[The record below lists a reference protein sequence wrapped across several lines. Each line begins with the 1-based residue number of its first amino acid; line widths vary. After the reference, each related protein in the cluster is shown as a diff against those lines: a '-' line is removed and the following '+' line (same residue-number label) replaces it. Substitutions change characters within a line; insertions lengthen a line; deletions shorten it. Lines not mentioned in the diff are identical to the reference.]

1 MIVTLAGPG
10 AGKTTDLI
18 EQIDTVLSKV
28 DNNRE
33 IAVIT
38 YTNASADDLKK
49 KLIKNQ
55 KQSHNLFVG
64 TIHSFLFRYF
74 ILPFA
79 QTLEYKT
86 SSTTIVDQLSE
97 LGIEWIDKWAEKKI
111 DFPRYAVKAM
121 KQSKRNYQIEAAAK
135 KGVYTFDGIIKIA
148 KELSKD
154 KKICKAI
161 SNRLQYL
168 FIDEYQDIDKY
179 GHDIVL
185 QLYKQ
190 KKTMISIV
198 GDPDQSIYRFRYGN
212 SQIGERAPKKGR
224 QPLNEFVEICKNN
237 TEDELRELTKN
248 HRSSKE
254 IVAFNNRYST
264 LTDQIPEHGS
274 VCPVQ
279 IFNSTNMEY
288 IIDKLYDIVEQYIMV
303 S

>member
-148 KELSKD
+148 KELR
-154 KKICKAI
+154 
-161 SNRLQYL
+161 NLMWEL
-168 FIDEYQDIDKY
+168 FICVIAFMR
-179 GHDIVL
+179 HM
-185 QLYKQ
+185 LYESRP
-190 KKTMISIV
+190 M
-198 GDPDQSIYRFRYGN
+198 PW
-212 SQIGERAPKKGR
+212 
-224 QPLNEFVEICKNN
+224 L
-237 TEDELRELTKN
+237 
-248 HRSSKE
+248 
-254 IVAFNNRYST
+254 
-264 LTDQIPEHGS
+264 
-274 VCPVQ
+274 
-279 IFNSTNMEY
+279 
-288 IIDKLYDIVEQYIMV
+288 
-303 S
+303 